1 MRPTGRSTHSASEEV
16 HPVSIRPSTY
26 LLTLAFCLVSLV
38 SSGQPAHDYWVYVVC
53 ESADL
58 VERVQ
63 FGREGAR
70 VDREVEVGLMPV
82 DIDGPHGVDVSAD
95 GLFYYVSLAHGRPFG
110 SLWKYRTADD
120 SVAGRVGL
128 GMFPASLQ
136 VSQDDN
142 FVFTVNFNLHG
153 DMEPSSVSVV
163 ATDEMVEVA
172 RVPTCTMPH
181 GSRINPQGTKHY
193 SACMMDDTLVEIDA
207 ATFEVSRT
215 FLIPPASEP
224 ALEHHPAGHQ
234 EAMPVCS
241 PTWAEPSSDGA
252 FVFVACNQSNEI
264 LEIDTRSWSVNR
276 RLRAGEGVYNLA
288 RTGDGRLLATN
299 KRGQS
304 VSVFDL
310 RTGRELARIPTRRN
324 IVHGVVVAPDDLYA
338 FVSVEGVGTEPGTV
352 EVIDLERLETVATV
366 DVGAQAA
373 GIAFWKMSE
382 P

>member
-1 MRPTGRSTHSASEEV
+1 MVRAKGSV
-16 HPVSIRPSTY
+16 RPSTWV
-26 LLTLAFCLVSLV
+26 LILALFCLVSLV
-38 SSGQPAHDYWVYVVC
+38 SSSQPARDYWVYVVC

-58 VERVQ
+58 VQRVH

-95 GLFYYVSLAHGRPFG
+95 GQFYYVSLAHGRPFG

-120 SVAGRVGL
+120 SVVGRIEL
-128 GMFPASLQ
+128 GMFPATLQ
-136 VSQDDN
+136 VSEDDN

-153 DMEPSSVSVV
+153 DIGPSSVSVV

-215 FLIPPASEP
+215 FLVPPTGEP
-224 ALEHHPAGHQ
+224 GLEHHSAEH
-234 EAMPVCS
+234 EDAMPVCS
-241 PTWAEPSSDGA
+241 PTWAEPSSDGTS
-252 FVFVACNQSNEI
+252 VYVACNQSNEI
-264 LEIDTRSWSVNR
+264 VEIDTRSWSVKR

-310 RTGRELARIPTRRN
+310 RTGRELVRIPIRRRV
-324 IVHGVVVAPDDLYA
+324 VHGVVVAPDDLYA

-352 EVIDLERLETVATV
+352 EVVDLERLETVATV

-373 GIAFWKMSE
+373 GIAFWKMSA